1 MQDPVMDNIATSDVK
16 YMNSN
21 KGNSEC
27 DKKTELSSDQMF
39 SLRTDAQLWAVTTDW
54 LHWGNTE
61 ATNMQ

>member
-54 LHWGNTE
+54 LH
-61 ATNMQ
+61 